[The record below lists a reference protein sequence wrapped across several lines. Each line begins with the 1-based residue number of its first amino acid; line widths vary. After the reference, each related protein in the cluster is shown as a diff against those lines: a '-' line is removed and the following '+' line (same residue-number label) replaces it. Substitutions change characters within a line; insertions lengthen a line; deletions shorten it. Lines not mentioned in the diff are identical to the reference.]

1 MNKPLSVT
9 MFKPSDLGLS
19 VVRFSM
25 IQCGFNKIVM
35 SKKSKFL
42 STPEGLY
49 EVNEFYH
56 SFLWIEDGIILG
68 KYKPGLVID
77 LKVAKEAVNDRKKIS
92 KGAIKPFL
100 IDITELV
107 SVDTHA
113 RKYLA
118 SAEAC
123 EFLSAGA
130 IYTHNKLLAFLG
142 NAWILLDRPLIPVRV
157 FTNKE
162 AGLKWLGHFKYQN

>member
-1 MNKPLSVT
+1 

-19 VVRFSM
+19 VRRFSV
-25 IQCGFNKIVM
+25 IKRRFSKIAM
-35 SKKSKFL
+35 SKKKQFL
-42 STPEGLY
+42 SVPEGLF
-49 EVNEFYH
+49 EIKEFYH
-56 SFLWIEDGIILG
+56 SFFWIENDVIFG
-68 KYKPGLVID
+68 KYKPGLVIN
-77 LKVAKEAVNDRKKIS
+77 LEVAKEAVNDRKKIS
-92 KGAIKPFL
+92 NGISKPFL

-107 SVDTHA
+107 SVDAKA

-118 SAEAC
+118 SADGC

-142 NAWILLDRPLIPVRV
+142 NAWILLDEPLIPVKV

-162 AGLKWLGHFKYQN
+162 AGLKWLEPFKYQN